1 MEGENFTKITLH
13 NVLADKDGRE
23 FVRVILA
30 ECGIDLCSGISYRSD
45 RTAHEFGLD
54 LLHKIM
60 YNETEQLSKIISE
73 QKALEVNNG
82 RGNGGGD
89 D

>member
-1 MEGENFTKITLH
+1 MDNDKFGIVLH
-13 NVLADKDGRE
+13 NVLADRFGRE
-23 FVRVILA
+23 FVRVVLA
-30 ECGIDLCSGISYRSD
+30 ECGIDLCSGISYRTEK
-45 RTAHEFGLD
+45 TAHEFGLD

-60 YNETEQLSKIISE
+60 YNDTEQLSKLISE

-82 RGNGGGD
+82 RGNGGTD

>member
-1 MEGENFTKITLH
+1 MENEEFIKIVLH
-13 NVLADKDGRE
+13 NVLADKYGRE
-23 FVRVILA
+23 FVRVVLS
-30 ECGIDLCSGISYRSD
+30 ECGVDLISGISFRHEK
-45 RTAHEFGLD
+45 TAHEFGLD

-60 YNETEQLSKIISE
+60 YNESEQLNKLISE

-82 RGNGGGD
+82 RGNRYAD

>member
-1 MEGENFTKITLH
+1 MEDDKFTKIVLH

-23 FVRVILA
+23 FIRVILS
-30 ECGIDLCSGISYRSD
+30 ECGVDLISGISFRTEK
-45 RTAHEFGLD
+45 TAHEFGLD

-60 YNETEQLSKIISE
+60 YNEIEQLNKIISE
-73 QKALEVNNG
+73 QKTLEVNNG
-82 RGNGGGD
+82 RGNGGRD